1 MVTKSNDAN
10 DMATSKQQ
18 RNGKRGMTGDAIGKY
33 TKYNGFKND
42 ETKRVK
48 SDCILL
54 KWTEYS

>member
-33 TKYNGFKND
+33 TKNNGFKND
-42 ETKRVK
+42 ETKRVR

-54 KWTEYS
+54 K